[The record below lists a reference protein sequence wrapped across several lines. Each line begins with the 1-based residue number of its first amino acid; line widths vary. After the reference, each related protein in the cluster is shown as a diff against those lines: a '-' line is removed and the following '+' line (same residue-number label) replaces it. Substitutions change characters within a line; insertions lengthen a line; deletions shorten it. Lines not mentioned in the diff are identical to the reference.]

1 MEKITNRDK
10 FIQNFHEFFEKVDLN
25 QELIDALSKHHYF
38 SDDMKAISV
47 SFQIN
52 IFLYS
57 IIIQWLI

>member
-10 FIQNFHEFFEKVDLN
+10 FFHNFYEFCQKVDLN
-25 QELIDALSKHHYF
+25 QELIDALSKHHIF
-38 SDDMKAISV
+38 SDDMKTVLV

-57 IIIQWLI
+57 III

>member
-38 SDDMKAISV
+38 SDDMKTVLV

-57 IIIQWLI
+57 III